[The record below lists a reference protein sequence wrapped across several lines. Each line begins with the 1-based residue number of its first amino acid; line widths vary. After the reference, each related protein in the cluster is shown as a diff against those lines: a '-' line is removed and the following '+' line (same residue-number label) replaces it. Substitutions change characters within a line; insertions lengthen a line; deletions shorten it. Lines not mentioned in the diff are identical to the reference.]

1 MKHEIFGMP
10 NLRGHWISE
19 LLLNAVLG
27 SGALRDLLPQE
38 LGSSLV
44 TDLNRVCSLVARG
57 VFRKD
62 LPGNHSSPNRS
73 VPFGPFLEWAIWAR
87 WSLRCPMPWV
97 VPCKEILHR

>member
-38 LGSSLV
+38 LG
-44 TDLNRVCSLVARG
+44 
-57 VFRKD
+57 
-62 LPGNHSSPNRS
+62 
-73 VPFGPFLEWAIWAR
+73 
-87 WSLRCPMPWV
+87 
-97 VPCKEILHR
+97 